1 MKKVAIY
8 ARVSTLNQAKEGYSI
23 DGQINAL
30 TKYCEAMDW
39 KIVDTYTDAG
49 YSGSS
54 IDRPAMKRMLLDIEN
69 KRLDAVIVYKLDRL
83 SRNVQDTL
91 DLIKNVFN
99 ENSIDFISLS
109 ENIDTSSAMGGL
121 FLTLLSAIAEFER
134 EQITE
139 RMHMGKV
146 GRARSGK
153 PMGWTRP
160 PFGYTY
166 ADGNYIV
173 DDFKALIIK
182 KIYKEYLSG
191 TSITKLRD
199 KLNEEG
205 HIGKDIKWS
214 YRAVRLILDN
224 PVYAGYI
231 NFKEE
236 VYKGNHKPIVS
247 KETFDKV
254 QLELD
259 IRQKQAYANNNNPRP
274 FQGKYMLSGLAR
286 CGYCGAPL
294 ESTLGNIRKDGTRL
308 KKYQC
313 MNRTVKLRT
322 TNYNNNKKCVSGFY
336 HMNVLEE
343 YVVDEI
349 SKLQM
354 NPKTAFE
361 QTETKSEDHTEI
373 YEQRII
379 SIDKKINK
387 LSDLYMNDLISL
399 EDMQLKAKSLKDE
412 RSNLIDKIYRS
423 ENNLKNIKKEK
434 AQTYLDNLEK
444 NINEETYE
452 NKKKIINILIEKVY
466 VKADEI
472 KVNWKF

>member
-8 ARVSTLNQAKEGYSI
+8 VRVSTQDQAEEGYSI
-23 DGQINAL
+23 EEQISKL
-30 TKYCEAMDW
+30 EKYCDIKDW
-39 KIVDTYTDAG
+39 HVYEIYKDPGFT
-49 YSGSS
+49 GST
-54 IDRPAMKRMLLDIEN
+54 IDRPGMKKLIR
-69 KRLDAVIVYKLDRL
+69 DANYGKFDTVLVYKLDRL
-83 SRNVQDTL
+83 SRSQKDTL
-91 DLIKNVFN
+91 YLIEDVFI
-99 ENSIDFISLS
+99 ERKVDFVSLS
-109 ENIDTSSAMGGL
+109 ENFDTSTAFGKAMIGI
-121 FLTLLSAIAEFER
+121 LSVFAQLER

-139 RMHMGKV
+139 RMQMGKV

-236 VYKGNHKPIVS
+236 LYKGNHKPIVS

-361 QTETKSEDHTEI
+361 RKETKNEDHTEI

-387 LSDLYMNDLISL
+387 LSDLYMNDLITL
-399 EDMQLKAKSLKDE
+399 EDMQHKAKSLKDE
-412 RSNLIDKIYRS
+412 RNILIDKIYRS

-434 AQTYLDNLEK
+434 AQNYLKNLEK

-452 NKKKIINILIEKVY
+452 NKKKIINILIEKVD